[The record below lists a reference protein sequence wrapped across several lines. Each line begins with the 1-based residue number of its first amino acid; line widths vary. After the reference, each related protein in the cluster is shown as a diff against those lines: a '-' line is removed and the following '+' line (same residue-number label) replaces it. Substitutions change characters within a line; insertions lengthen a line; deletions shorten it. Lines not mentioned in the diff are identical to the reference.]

1 MHAPILFYIFASHS
15 LSQAWCGHAFQP
27 VCRVFYCIRGGG
39 RLPDIDNDLRKAFPA
54 HFDFTLVKDIFDLD
68 DIFLLADHFLCE
80 LVLKFV
86 QLPLLH
92 DVVES
97 CHIIND
103 QENVKAQQVG
113 ESPGFQSVHDDKDV
127 GKYEK
132 VGREVPLWT
141 VEEGQEVYGDSKEEE

>member
-1 MHAPILFYIFASHS
+1 M
-15 LSQAWCGHAFQP
+15 
-27 VCRVFYCIRGGG
+27 CRVFYCIRGGG

-113 ESPGFQSVHDDKDV
+113 ERPGFQSVNDDKDV
-127 GKYEK
+127 G
-132 VGREVPLWT
+132 
-141 VEEGQEVYGDSKEEE
+141 